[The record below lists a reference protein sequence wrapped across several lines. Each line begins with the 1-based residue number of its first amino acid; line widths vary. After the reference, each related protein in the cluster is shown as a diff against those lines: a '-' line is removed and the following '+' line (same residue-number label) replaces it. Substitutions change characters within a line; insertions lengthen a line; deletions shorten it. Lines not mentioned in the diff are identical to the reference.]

1 MAAPTAHP
9 SRSVERTRKRDMGP
23 SCRATTKPRPNPT
36 AKASMGRGSHAA
48 DVSGGLRT
56 VARVDPSRPAQG
68 PGGRLEEAAAALARA
83 TAAGRGEP
91 EVVIHDRRPA
101 PTVPPGEDGARVAAL
116 ERQ

>member
-1 MAAPTAHP
+1 MPAPMAAPTTQP
-9 SRSVERTRKRDMGP
+9 SRSVERTRNSDIGP
-23 SCRATTKPRPNPT
+23 SWSATTKPRPSPT
-36 AKASMGRGSHAA
+36 AKASIREGSHAA

-83 TAAGRGEP
+83 TAVGRGEP

-101 PTVPPGEDGARVAAL
+101 P
-116 ERQ
+116 